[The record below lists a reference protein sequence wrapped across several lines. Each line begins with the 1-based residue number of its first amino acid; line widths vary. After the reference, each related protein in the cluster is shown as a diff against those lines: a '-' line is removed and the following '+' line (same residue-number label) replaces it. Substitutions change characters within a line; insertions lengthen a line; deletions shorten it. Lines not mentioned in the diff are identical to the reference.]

1 MKKKL
6 LVLTFLMLSMFKVS
20 AQGEMIIGQICM
32 FAGNFAPYGWLYCEG
47 QELQIA
53 DYDVLYSVIGTTYGG
68 DGFNTFKLPDFR
80 GRVPIHTSASHPLGQ
95 SGGEATHAL
104 TTNEMPAHTHAIGNN
119 SVALAA
125 SSANGTVNSPK
136 NNYYAVNTKTGNEY
150 AATTNLQTNAMSLAP
165 TTVGVVGGSQPHN
178 NQKPF
183 LTIGY
188 IICYEGIYPS
198 RP

>member
-6 LVLTFLMLSMFKVS
+6 IVLALVMMSMFKVS

-32 FAGNFAPYGWLYCEG
+32 FSGNFAPYGWLYCEG
-47 QELQIA
+47 QELSISQ
-53 DYDVLYSVIGTTYGG
+53 YEVLYTVIGTTYGG
-68 DGFNTFKLPDFR
+68 DGISTFKLPDFR
-80 GRVPIHTSASHPLGQ
+80 GRVPIHTSQTHPLGQ
-95 SGGEATHAL
+95 SGGEATHTL
-104 TTNEMPAHTHAIGNN
+104 TTNEIPSHTHALGSN

-136 NNYYAVNTKTGNEY
+136 NNYYAVNTKSGNEY
-150 AATTNLQTNAMSLAP
+150 STTTNTQTNAITLSP
-165 TTVGVVGGSQPHN
+165 TTVGVAGGSQPHN